1 MVFWAGILV
10 GGLFIWFAVKI
21 GFYEMWAT
29 LFNIVISIYIAIF
42 LSPVI
47 LDVVPEAK
55 NMPCCNALAL
65 LVSAIGTY
73 LILYGIT
80 NIFLTGQFKVSFPK
94 MFDILFTGVLGFLAG
109 FLVLSF
115 LALLITTTPISQNR
129 FVRQLGIN
137 RNSQQANISYIC
149 WWCDLVNSIVS
160 SPDTKI
166 TSEQAIEQLLNSTQQ
181 KERDKTNQET
191 RLKTPVEPNSPKT
204 SINEENKTGPP

>member
-1 MVFWAGILV
+1 MVFWMGILA

-21 GFYEMWAT
+21 GFYETWVT

-65 LVSAIGTY
+65 SVSAVGTY

-80 NIFLTGQFKVSFPK
+80 YIFLTGQFKVTFPK
-94 MFDILFTGVLGFLAG
+94 VFDILIAGVLGFLAG

-115 LALLITTTPISQNR
+115 IALLITTTPVSQNR
-129 FVRQLGIN
+129 FLRQVGFN
-137 RNSQQANISYIC
+137 RDSQQANITYIC
-149 WWCDLVNSIVS
+149 WWCDLVNSIVFL
-160 SPDTKI
+160 PDTKI
-166 TSEQAIEQLLNSTQQ
+166 TSEQAIEQLLKSTQQ
-181 KERDKTNQET
+181 KERDKTDQET
-191 RLKTPVEPNSPKT
+191 RLNTPVEPNGPTT
-204 SINEENKTGPP
+204 SINEENKPGPP

>member
-42 LSPVI
+42 LRPVI
-47 LDVVPEAK
+47 FDVVPEAK

-65 LVSAIGTY
+65 LVLATGTY

-80 NIFLTGQFKVSFPK
+80 YIFFTGQFKVSFPK
-94 MFDILFTGVLGFLAG
+94 IFDILFAGVLGFLAG

-115 LALLITTTPISQNR
+115 IALLITTTPISQNR
-129 FVRQLGIN
+129 FVRQLGLN
-137 RNSQQANISYIC
+137 RNSQQANITYIC

-181 KERDKTNQET
+181 KERDKTDQET
-191 RLKTPVEPNSPKT
+191 ELNSPVETNGPKT

>member
-10 GGLFIWFAVKI
+10 GGLFVWFAVKI

-42 LSPVI
+42 LRPVI
-47 LDVVPEAK
+47 FDVVPEAK

-65 LVSAIGTY
+65 LVLATGTY

-80 NIFLTGQFKVSFPK
+80 YIFFTGQFKVSFPK
-94 MFDILFTGVLGFLAG
+94 IFDILFAGVLGFLAG

-115 LALLITTTPISQNR
+115 IALLITTTPISQNR
-129 FVRQLGIN
+129 FVRQLGLN
-137 RNSQQANISYIC
+137 RNSQQANITYIC

-181 KERDKTNQET
+181 KERDKTDQET
-191 RLKTPVEPNSPKT
+191 ELNSPVETNGPKT